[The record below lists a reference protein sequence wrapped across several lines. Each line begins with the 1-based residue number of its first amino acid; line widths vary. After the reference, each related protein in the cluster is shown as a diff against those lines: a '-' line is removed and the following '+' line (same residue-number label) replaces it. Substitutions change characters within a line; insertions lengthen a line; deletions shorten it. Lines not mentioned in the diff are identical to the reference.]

1 MILSGNAISQVR
13 LAPFEICLY
22 VIDNDHSCFFSTFAI
37 QLNQVIELKISG
49 QNIVEMKV
57 IPL

>member
-1 MILSGNAISQVR
+1 MMFIGNAISQAR
-13 LAPFEICLY
+13 HAPFEICLY
-22 VIDNDHSCFFSTFAI
+22 VIDKDPSCFFSTFAI